1 MANIL
6 LNSRTYSLF
15 TFDSEEEFEKTVINN
30 KISLF
35 GQDAIYIDIK
45 KLQGQDNAHAR
56 GIPDGYLI
64 DFIDTNHPQLYFVE
78 NELVS
83 HDIYSHITEQ
93 LARFATA
100 SAVSTNSI
108 RQSLV
113 EHIAKNQ
120 MLFDEIES
128 KRIKAPFRNF
138 DDLMN
143 FLTLQNNI
151 KIILCIDEA
160 TDDLNQALRIF
171 QSPPDIVTL
180 QRYADKDGNLSYVYE
195 PLHDEITDINAQD
208 KEAGNKYDT
217 VVCAAF
223 EEGFKH
229 AYIENN
235 SWWAIRLSQEA
246 REKLRYLAIYEKWP
260 VGAVSHYAEI
270 EKIEPYKDSGKFK
283 LYLKNKKTIAPIK
296 LDGPPYKRG
305 VAPQGPR
312 YITLQKL
319 LSAKKLSDLWK

>member
-6 LNSRTYSLF
+6 SNSKKYTLF
-15 TFDSEEEFEKTVINN
+15 TFDSEQEFEKTVIDN
-30 KISLF
+30 KIHLF
-35 GQDAIYIDIK
+35 GPDATYIDIK
-45 KLQGQDNAHAR
+45 KLQGQENAHSR

-64 DFIDTNHPQLYFVE
+64 DFIDFSHPQLYFVE
-78 NELVS
+78 NELAS

-93 LARFATA
+93 LARFAT
-100 SAVSTNSI
+100 STAVSINSI

-113 EHIAKNQ
+113 EHIAKNKE
-120 MLFDEIES
+120 LLEEIEL
-128 KRIKAPFRNF
+128 RRAKAPFRNF

-143 FLTLQNNI
+143 FLTLQNSI
-151 KIILCIDEA
+151 KIILCIDE
-160 TDDLNQALRIF
+160 TTEDLNQALRIF

-180 QRYADKDGNLSYVYE
+180 QRYADKDGNLTYVYE
-195 PLHDEITDINAQD
+195 PLHDEIVDLSNHD
-208 KEAGNKYDT
+208 NEVEYVYDT

-235 SWWAIRLSQEA
+235 AWWAIRLSQEA
-246 REKLRYLAIYEKWP
+246 REKLKYLAIYEKWP

-270 EKIEPYKDSGKFK
+270 ERVEPYKDSGKYK
-283 LYLKNKKTIAPIK
+283 LYLKNKKTIEPIK

-312 YITLQKL
+312 YTTIKKL
-319 LSAKKLSDLWK
+319 LSVKKLSDLWK